1 MYIVNSFTMTGIEEM
16 QYRIGTKRSI
26 FSLYWLPLHDL
37 SESGFH
43 VLTGNSNIS
52 DVGPKIGVLVILLS
66 TSRENS
72 PLFGDQSADFPR
84 ISLKP
89 LI

>member
-1 MYIVNSFTMTGIEEM
+1 M
-16 QYRIGTKRSI
+16 QYRIVTDRSS
-26 FSLYWLPLHDL
+26 FSLLYPLHDL
-37 SESGFH
+37 SNSVFH

-52 DVGPKIGVLVILLS
+52 DLGPKIGVLVILLS

>member
-1 MYIVNSFTMTGIEEM
+1 M
-16 QYRIGTKRSI
+16 QYRIVTDRSS
-26 FSLYWLPLHDL
+26 FSPLYPLHDL
-37 SESGFH
+37 SNSVFH

-52 DVGPKIGVLVILLS
+52 DLGPKIGVLVILLS

>member
-1 MYIVNSFTMTGIEEM
+1 MYIVNSYTITGTEEM
-16 QYRIGTKRSI
+16 QYIVI

>member
-1 MYIVNSFTMTGIEEM
+1 M
-16 QYRIGTKRSI
+16 QYRIVTDQSS
-26 FSLYWLPLHDL
+26 FSPLYPLHDL
-37 SESGFH
+37 SNSDFH

-52 DVGPKIGVLVILLS
+52 DLGPKIGVLVILLS

>member
-1 MYIVNSFTMTGIEEM
+1 M
-16 QYRIGTKRSI
+16 QYRIVTDRSS
-26 FSLYWLPLHDL
+26 FSPLYPLHDW
-37 SESGFH
+37 SNSDFH

-52 DVGPKIGVLVILLS
+52 DLSPKIGVLVILLS